1 MSIRYICKSCGKQFN
16 VKLQEDLERTKDL
29 PRILLYDIETA
40 PMEVYVWGLFKQYI
54 PHDNIIKDWF
64 VLSWAAKWLYDDNI
78 ISGVVTPTEAK
89 NRDDKRILKGI
100 WKLLDEADICIGHNL
115 DRFDDRKLKAR
126 FIKNDLNPPSF
137 YRTIDTLK
145 VAKRNFAFVSYKQDY
160 LTKYFNL
167 NEKINTSELGG
178 FDLWKRCV
186 QGEQIALDHMIKY
199 NNQDVRGLE
208 DVYLKLRPYIKNHPN
223 LGVIMGDSVC
233 PNCGSSHLEE
243 EYNKFY
249 YTSANKF
256 QIYRCMNCKT
266 PNIRFKKNLKTHQT
280 EMRSVP

>member
-1 MSIRYICKSCGKQFN
+1 
-16 VKLQEDLERTKDL
+16 
-29 PRILLYDIETA
+29 
-40 PMEVYVWGLFKQYI
+40 
-54 PHDNIIKDWF
+54 
-64 VLSWAAKWLYDDNI
+64 
-78 ISGVVTPTEAK
+78 
-89 NRDDKRILKGI
+89 
-100 WKLLDEADICIGHNL
+100 
-115 DRFDDRKLKAR
+115 
-126 FIKNDLNPPSF
+126 
-137 YRTIDTLK
+137 
-145 VAKRNFAFVSYKQDY
+145 
-160 LTKYFNL
+160 
-167 NEKINTSELGG
+167 
-178 FDLWKRCV
+178 
-186 QGEQIALDHMIKY
+186 MIKY